1 MYLPPDANCFLST
14 VHHCLQSKDKVNL
27 IIGSKQPT
35 ATYLSASA
43 AAEHCRIGASAWS
56 FASTDGGANPDV
68 VIVGVGVE
76 VTFEVVK
83 AAELLR
89 TLAPELRVRVVNVTD
104 LMVLKAEAK
113 HPHALTRQVFL
124 ETFTED
130 RAVCFN
136 YHGYQTE
143 LQGLL
148 FGRPGLH
155 RMTVEGY
162 REEGSTTTPFD
173 MMLVNC
179 VSRYDVAVRALKGG
193 AEVNEKVKARLDGA
207 IGEIEAKVKEVREFI
222 QEHGK
227 GKHAHALNALMT
239 TANNDGRS

>member
-27 IIGSKQPT
+27 IIGSKQST

-43 AAEHCRIGASAWS
+43 AAEHCRIGASTWP

-76 VTFEVVK
+76 VTFEVIK

-136 YHGYQTE
+136 YHGYPTE

-179 VSRYDVAVRALKGG
+179 VSRYDVAIRALKGG
-193 AEVNEKVKARLDGA
+193 AEVNEKVKARLDAA
-207 IGEIEAKVKEVREFI
+207 IGEIEAKVREVREFI

-227 GKHAHALNALMT
+227 GERTSCKCIK
-239 TANNDGRS
+239 NNG